1 MKTAMPARQRGIT
14 FGGFIF
20 GAFLLVFL
28 TIIAFKLIPAYMQA
42 SEIRNIFVSIAND
55 PNMRSATPHDM
66 QVAFDRQA
74 AIDSITAI
82 QSGDIEISSDA
93 GKPVLSANYAV
104 KVPLGGNISLYIEFN
119 PSSAGN

>member
-1 MKTAMPARQRGIT
+1 MKTTMPARQRGIT

-42 SEIRNIFVSIAND
+42 SEIKNIFVSIAND

-104 KVPLGGNISLYIEFN
+104 KVPLGGNVSLYIEFN